1 MRYGTSL
8 GLMIGLLLVLA
19 APAAGAD
26 LGTAFTYQG
35 RLMVGGSPAN
45 GTYDFQFTL
54 YDDASGGMV
63 LGMELVGDLAV
74 VGGLFTTALDFGDSV
89 ITGQARWLAIG
100 VRPGASTGDYTALSP
115 RQELRPSPH
124 ALALPALRTEQ
135 NAASPNLV
143 GGHWANSVA
152 VGVVGATV
160 GGGGAGATPNEIVSD
175 YATVGGGQDNMAGGT
190 GSVIA
195 GGSWNTTTGAHA
207 VVAGGG
213 NNVAGTVA
221 VIGGG
226 SDNAAE
232 GMYAVIGGGI
242 LNAADGDWSTVSGGQ
257 SNQVDK
263 NNDTVSGGLANVA
276 SGPEATIGGGKN
288 NTATGTGTVIGGG
301 SGNTANGA
309 HAIVAGGASNDA
321 STVSFIGGGSDNET
335 TGMYDVIGG
344 GILNTVSGD
353 WSTIGGGLYNSAVGD
368 SATVAGGTHNAAG
381 GHYSFAAGSYAKANH
396 TGSFVLADSTVSDF
410 SSTRDNQM
418 RLRFSGGILMSV
430 NSGYWFQ
437 VYQTGS
443 HLIDVSNGAYLTTG
457 GAWTNGSRR
466 ASKENFGAVDAAAVL
481 ERVAAL
487 PVLRWNYIAE
497 DDAVQH
503 IGPVAEDFRAAFG
516 VGAGD
521 GIATVD
527 ADGVALAAI
536 QALHAQVQELRESG
550 RAMQARNDALQA
562 ANRALAERVAALEAR
577 AAATVTGARRPTE
590 K

>member
-1 MRYGTSL
+1 MTNRSTCLYPMGMGIAVVLL
-8 GLMIGLLLVLA
+8 GLALA

-35 RLMVGGSPAN
+35 RLVVGGSPAN

-54 YDDASGGMV
+54 YDDASGGMA
-63 LGMELVGDLAV
+63 LGTVDVGDITVA
-74 VGGLFTTALDFGDSV
+74 GGLFTVALDFGEAA

-100 VRPGASTGDYTALSP
+100 VRPGASTGAYTALSP
-115 RQELRPSPH
+115 LQELRPSPH
-124 ALALPALRTEQ
+124 ALALPALWVEQ
-135 NAASPNLV
+135 NTTSPNLV
-143 GGHWANSVA
+143 GGHSGNG
-152 VGVVGATV
+152 VGTGVKGATI
-160 GGGGAGATPNEIVSD
+160 GGGGDSSQLQIVQDD
-175 YATVGGGQDNMAGGT
+175 YGTIGGGRDNVASGT

-195 GGSWNTTTGAHA
+195 GGSGNTTTGNHA
-207 VVAGGG
+207 TVAGG
-213 NNVAGTVA
+213 NDNAADTVA
-221 VIGGG
+221 FVGGG
-226 SDNAAE
+226 SDNAAS
-232 GMYAVIGGGI
+232 GIYAVVTGGI
-242 LNAADGDWSTVSGGQ
+242 LNTASGDWSTISGGQ
-257 SNQVDK
+257 SNQVNN
-263 NNDTVSGGLANVA
+263 NNDAVSGGLANVA
-276 SGPEATIGGGKN
+276 SGPEATIAGGKN

-309 HAIVAGGASNDA
+309 HAVVAGGASNDA

-335 TGMYDVIGG
+335 SGMYDVIGG

-410 SSTRDNQM
+410 TSTRDNQM
-418 RLRFSGGILMSV
+418 RLRFAGGILMSV

-481 ERVAAL
+481 EQVAAL

-536 QALHAQVQELRESG
+536 QALNSRIKSLESE
-550 RAMQARNDALQA
+550 
-562 ANRALAERVAALEAR
+562 NRALAARLAALEAR
-577 AAATVTGARRPTE
+577 DAFKTQGCATAAKG

>member
-1 MRYGTSL
+1 MCITVVLL
-8 GLMIGLLLVLA
+8 GLALA
-19 APAAGAD
+19 VPAAGAD

-35 RLMVGGSPAN
+35 RLETSGSLAN

-54 YDDASGGMV
+54 YDADNGGAN
-63 LGMELVGDLAV
+63 LGTVTVDDVAV
-74 VGGLFTTALDFGDSV
+74 AGGLFTAALDFGEGAV
-89 ITGQARWLAIG
+89 TGQARWLAIG
-100 VRPGASTGDYTALSP
+100 VRPGASTGAYTALSP
-115 RQELRPSPH
+115 RQELRPAPH

-152 VGVVGATV
+152 GGVVGATV

-175 YATVGGGQDNMAGGT
+175 YATIGGGQDNVAGGT

-213 NNVAGTVA
+213 NNIAGTVA

-226 SDNAAE
+226 SDNQAE

-242 LNAADGDWSTVSGGQ
+242 LNAANGDWSTVSGGQ
-257 SNQVDK
+257 SNQVNK
-263 NNDTVSGGLANVA
+263 ANDTVSGGLANVA
-276 SGPEATIGGGKN
+276 SGPEAAIGGGKDN
-288 NTATGTGTVIGGG
+288 YAAGTGAVVGGG
-301 SGNTANGA
+301 SGNSAAGA
-309 HAIVAGGASNDA
+309 HAVVAGGGNNDA
-321 STVSFIGGGSDNET
+321 SAVSFVGGGSDNAT
-335 TGMYDVIGG
+335 SGFYDVIGG

-353 WSTIGGGLYNSAVGD
+353 WSTVGGGQGNSAAGD
-368 SATVAGGTHNAAG
+368 SATVAGGIHNAANG
-381 GHYSFAAGSYAKANH
+381 DFSFAAGSYAKANH
-396 TGSFVLADSTVSDF
+396 AGSFVLADSSVADCVSA
-410 SSTRDNQM
+410 RDNHL
-418 RLRFSGGILMSV
+418 RLRFSGGILMNV

-437 VYQTGS
+437 VYGTGG
-443 HLIDVSNGAYLTTG
+443 HLVDASNGAHLTTG
-457 GAWTNGSRR
+457 GAWVNGSRR
-466 ASKENFGAVDAAAVL
+466 ASKENFAAVDPAEVL
-481 ERVAAL
+481 EQVAAL
-487 PVLRWNYIAE
+487 PVQRWNYIAE

-536 QALHAQVQELRESG
+536 QALNSRIQSLEAE
-550 RAMQARNDALQA
+550 
-562 ANRALAERVAALEAR
+562 NRALAARLAALEAR
-577 AAATVTGARRPTE
+577 DAFKTQGCATAAKG

>member
-1 MRYGTSL
+1 MKNLVLNSVVV
-8 GLMIGLLLVLA
+8 GLMVLISTLA
-19 APAAGAD
+19 AASD
-26 LGTAFTYQG
+26 QGTAFTYQG
-35 RLMVGGSPAN
+35 RLVVGGSPAN

-54 YDDASGGMV
+54 YNADNGGTNLGTVTVDDVAVAGGV
-63 LGMELVGDLAV
+63 
-74 VGGLFTTALDFGDSV
+74 FTAALDFGEAA

-100 VRPGASTGDYTALSP
+100 VRPGASTGAYTALSP

-143 GGHWANSVA
+143 GGHWANSIA
-152 VGVVGATV
+152 SGVVGATV

-232 GMYAVIGGGI
+232 GMYAVIGGGV

-276 SGPEATIGGGKN
+276 SGPEAAIGGGKN
-288 NTATGTGTVIGGG
+288 NTAAGTGTVIGGG

-309 HAIVAGGASNDA
+309 HAVVAGGASNDA

-335 TGMYDVIGG
+335 SGIYDVIGG
-344 GILNTVSGD
+344 GTLNTVSGD
-353 WSTIGGGLYNSAVGD
+353 WSTIGGGLYNSAAGD
-368 SATVAGGTHNAAG
+368 SATVAGGMHNAAD

-396 TGSFVLADSTVSDF
+396 TGSFVLADSTLSYF
-410 SSTRDNQM
+410 TSTRDNQM
-418 RLRFSGGILMSV
+418 RLRFSGGVQMNV

-481 ERVAAL
+481 EQVAAL

-536 QALHAQVQELRESG
+536 QALLARQEKLLARLQSLERE
-550 RAMQARNDALQA
+550 N
-562 ANRALAERVAALEAR
+562 AEF
-577 AAATVTGARRPTE
+577 ARRLSLLEGNAVIP
-590 K
+590 